1 LTSFKPNYDL
11 KQNEK
16 FFLFSK
22 IRKKNEIICKNF
34 LTFFVFLKH
43 IDENKKFFSV
53 LVKKKKKKNIT
64 MLRAPYRYKIA
75 RYQIAVVNYK
85 LRVKIK
91 IGTDSLMF
99 GEFNNILQFINLNKL
114 YYS

>member
-53 LVKKKKKKNIT
+53 LVKKKKKKKKTILKT
-64 MLRAPYRYKIA
+64 HKKKKKKKKKIFLEPPYK
-75 RYQIAVVNYK
+75 
-85 LRVKIK
+85 
-91 IGTDSLMF
+91 
-99 GEFNNILQFINLNKL
+99 
-114 YYS
+114 